1 MKVNV
6 RGRTVAAM
14 ADSTINDILPSIP
27 IRDVIVDNST
37 AKCLEE
43 LGYEKLSVIQA
54 KAFKYIAL
62 NYTTIIV
69 APTGSG
75 KTEAALIPIMSI
87 LSEKKAEPISLIY
100 VTPLRAL
107 NRDLE
112 LRISRLS
119 TCFGLRVAVRHG
131 DTPVSLRKKIKE
143 SPPHILLTTPES
155 FQYIVADEIY
165 RKYLSNLHYIVIDEF
180 REIITSKRGVE
191 LLSAIN
197 IVEKIINR
205 RLVKACLTASLTNVL
220 KAIELVD
227 SPTYVQVVE
236 SSASKSV
243 HISVETPGKIAKE
256 CDGHELGVRLEKLV
270 ELIES
275 QGHAIIFTNTRDTA
289 ENIAWHLSNLSKL
302 YGGVSVHHGSL
313 SKESRVSTERAF
325 REGKLKA
332 VIATSSLELGIDVGH
347 VDYVIQYMSPRQAVR
362 LMQRI
367 GRSVH
372 RITGVSRGAIVTI
385 RNFYDI
391 LESIV
396 LAGRTVMGVLEKEEI
411 PDKPLD
417 VLAHQVALRVMISP
431 GMQKADLYAEF
442 YSSRVF
448 HGLDLDSFNEVL
460 KFLEELKV
468 IRVVNGGIYPGRRL
482 KQYFYRVT
490 MIPEVRIVNVIELS
504 TGRVIGSL
512 NEEFIVTGLEE
523 NAPFVLAGSLWKFI
537 GYDRERG
544 KLYVEPVEKSF
555 KALIPRWEGE
565 SIPVEYSVARHAGAF
580 IRMAIKE
587 GLAKALKRLGLS
599 NVYIS
604 SESREYIE
612 EVLKELK
619 KNSVI
624 PTDDA
629 VVVELRRDPGVVMLY
644 GFFGSKVA
652 NLLKEIALT
661 IARRTITP
669 NSHGYAT
676 PYYVI
681 LEFEDVRPTIN
692 QVNELIKELSSVVK
706 SSDYEDLIKR
716 VIENSNAYLWRTFFV
731 AQRFGVIDPK
741 SRVEVTKSMLQR
753 LSKTIVGREA
763 FKETLLRDYD
773 VANAVKL
780 LKDLGRF
787 ISVKTI
793 LWTPEREYSL
803 FKEAIN
809 KLPSKPEKYY
819 SIDFSAYKLRL
830 LKRRVSMLCLH
841 CGYVWRAKVE
851 EAINSRSIVCR
862 KCGATLIAVIKGDG
876 TREQGVFIKLRNGG
890 RLCKKE
896 RRIMDGLMLRA
907 MLTSRYG
914 SIVSLIIA
922 GRGVGNREA
931 IKILN
936 EARSE
941 EDIIRMIYDVERKF
955 VKIMKYIPKSIKR

>member
-1 MKVNV
+1 
-6 RGRTVAAM
+6 M

-27 IRDVIVDNST
+27 IRDVIVDSST

-43 LGYEKLSVIQA
+43 LGYEKLSAIQA
-54 KAFKYIAL
+54 KAFKYITL

-75 KTEAALIPIMSI
+75 KTEAALIPVMNI
-87 LSEKKAEPISLIY
+87 LSMKKAKPISVIY

-112 LRISRLS
+112 LRIGRLS
-119 TCFGLRVAVRHG
+119 TCFELRVAVRHG

-165 RKYLSNLHYIVIDEF
+165 RKYLSNLHYVVIDEF
-180 REIITSKRGVE
+180 REMISSKRGME

-197 IVEKIINR
+197 IVERIIGR
-205 RLVKACLTASLTNVL
+205 RLVKVCLTASLTNVL
-220 KAIELVD
+220 KAIELID
-227 SPTYVQVVE
+227 SPTYVQVIE
-236 SSASKSV
+236 SSASKSA
-243 HISVETPGKIAKE
+243 HISIETPGKIVAE
-256 CDGHELGVRLEKLV
+256 RNGQELEIWLGKLV
-270 ELIES
+270 EG
-275 QGHAIIFTNTRDTA
+275 QRHAIIFTNTRDTA

-302 YGGVSVHHGSL
+302 YGRVSVHHGSL
-313 SKESRVSTERAF
+313 SKESRVSTEKAF

-332 VIATSSLELGIDVGH
+332 VVATSSLELGIDVGH
-347 VDYVIQYMSPRQAVR
+347 IDYVIQYMSPRQAVR

-372 RITGVSRGAIVTI
+372 RITGVSRGAIVTT

-396 LAGRTVMGVLEKEEI
+396 LAGRTLMGILEKEEI

-417 VLAHQVALRVMISP
+417 VLAHQVALRVMMSP
-431 GMQKADLYAEF
+431 GIRKADLYVEF
-442 YSSRVF
+442 HSSRVF

-460 KFLEELKV
+460 GFLEELKV
-468 IRVVNGGIYPGRRL
+468 IRVINEEIYPGRRL

-490 MIPEVRIVNVIELS
+490 MIPEVKVANVVELS
-504 TGRVIGSL
+504 TGKVIGSL
-512 NEEFIVTGLEE
+512 NEEFIVTSLEE
-523 NAPFVLAGSLWKFI
+523 NATFILAGSLWRFI

-544 KLYVEPVEKSF
+544 KLYVEPVEESF

-565 SIPVEYSVARHAGAF
+565 SIPVEHSVARHAGAF
-580 IRMAIKE
+580 VRMAIKE
-587 GLAKALKRLGLS
+587 GLAEALKRFGLS

-619 KNSVI
+619 KNNI
-624 PTDDA
+624 TPTDNTI
-629 VVVELRRDPGVVMLY
+629 VVELMKDPGVIVLY

-652 NLLKEIALT
+652 NLLKEIALSVV
-661 IARRTITP
+661 RRTITP

-676 PYYVI
+676 PYYII
-681 LEFEDVRPTIN
+681 LEFEDVRPTMN
-692 QVNELIKELSSVVK
+692 QVNELIKELSSVAK

-716 VIENSNAYLWRTFFV
+716 VIENSSAYLWRTFFV
-731 AQRFGVIDPK
+731 AQRFGVIDPE
-741 SRVEVTKSMLQR
+741 SRVKVTKSMLQR
-753 LSKTIVGREA
+753 LSKTIIGKEA
-763 FKETLLRDYD
+763 LKETLLRDYD
-773 VANAVKL
+773 VADTVKL
-780 LKDLGRF
+780 LKDLGRL
-787 ISVKTI
+787 INVKTI
-793 LWTPEREYSL
+793 LWTPEREYTL
-803 FKEAIN
+803 FREAISR
-809 KLPSKPEKYY
+809 LLSKPVKYY
-819 SIDFSAYKLRL
+819 SIDLSAYKSRL
-830 LKRRVSMLCLH
+830 LRRRVSLLCLH
-841 CGYVWRAKVE
+841 CGYIWRMKVE
-851 EAINSRSIVCR
+851 EVINSKNIICK
-862 KCGATLIAVIKGDG
+862 KCNATLVAVIKGDG
-876 TREQGVFIKLRNGG
+876 AREQGVFTKLRNRS

-936 EARSE
+936 EAKSE
-941 EDIIRMIYDVERKF
+941 EDAIRMIYDVEKRF
-955 VKIMKYIPKSIKR
+955 VKIMKYIPKVSGAS